1 MAKRGSYRGTEEKRA
16 RIVAAAFA
24 EFSSGGY
31 ESASLRSIAAAAEM
45 SHPGL
50 LHHFPTKQTLLE
62 AVLTAHEEADQ
73 RAVSDHPAPRTVD
86 ELADVMSAAVAVD
99 REATALVRLRARLGA
114 AGADP
119 DHPAHDFA
127 VRRYERLSAQM
138 TEQIAGLPA
147 GAVAAGV
154 RPEEAATILLA
165 TIEGLL
171 VRGLTDP
178 TLDVP
183 GLVRSAVRRI
193 LTD

>member
-1 MAKRGSYRGTEEKRA
+1 MARRGSYRGTEEKRA

-50 LHHFPTKQTLLE
+50 LHHFPTKQALLE

-73 RAVSDHPAPRTVD
+73 EAVSGHPAPRTVA
-86 ELADVMSAAVAVD
+86 ELADFFSAAVAVD
-99 REATALVRLRARLGA
+99 REETALVQLRARLGA

-138 TEQIAGLPA
+138 TEQIAALRPGE
-147 GAVAAGV
+147 VATGV
-154 RPEEAATILLA
+154 RADEAATILLA

-178 TLDVP
+178 TLDVS
-183 GLVRSAVRRI
+183 GLVRLAVLRI
-193 LTD
+193 LSG